1 MSRFRLPDLGA
12 RGEGWVIGQF
22 ILLGLVFLVSLPGI
36 AHLAPDGV
44 TSWLALLGGIAALIV
59 AGVVVALG
67 FRGLGPSLTPLPRP
81 RDDAEL
87 VDSGVYARIRHPIY
101 GGLILAAL
109 GWATLTRS
117 LPAIGIAVL
126 LAIFLDAKARR
137 EERWLLE
144 RYEAYVAYRGR
155 TKRFLPG
162 IY

>member
-1 MSRFRLPDLGA
+1 MSRFRLPDLGS

-22 ILLGLVFLVSLPGI
+22 ILLGMVFLVSVPGI
-36 AHLAPDGV
+36 AHLVPDGV
-44 TSWLALLGGIAALIV
+44 ASWLALLGGSATLV
-59 AGVVVALG
+59 GAGVVLALG
-67 FRGLGPSLTPLPRP
+67 VRGLGASLTPLPRP
-81 RDDAEL
+81 RDDAEM

-109 GWATLTRS
+109 GWAILTRS
-117 LPAIGIAVL
+117 LPAIGIALL

-144 RYEAYVAYRGR
+144 RYDAYPAYRRR

>member
-1 MSRFRLPDLGA
+1 M
-12 RGEGWVIGQF
+12 IGQF

-36 AHLAPDGV
+36 AHLVPDGV
-44 TSWLALLGGIAALIV
+44 ASWLALLGGITALVV

-67 FRGLGPSLTPLPRP
+67 VRGLGASLTPLPRP
-81 RDDAEL
+81 GLDAEM

-109 GWATLTRS
+109 GWAVLTRS
-117 LPAIGIAVL
+117 LPSFGIAVL

-137 EERWLLE
+137 EEGWLLD
-144 RYEAYVAYRGR
+144 RYPTYAAYRRR

-162 IY
+162 VY